1 MVDPQAFD
9 AEFEVVGDSPGNL
22 LSFPDLSNTSA
33 TPRQHPCNNSATPAQ
48 PLRNGC
54 ATAAQLAEIADITR
68 QQWQRDWY
76 SKFCEIVAIEELR
89 DGRAYTPLCEAMTR
103 SLLDAKANG
112 MSPSAWVTRIGR
124 PQWGRVDE
132 PIPPSAVVDVQSLAI
147 VPSSCGLAVAQQ
159 SNTLAV
165 AQGFKGF
172 AAAFL
177 DRLSDGLIS
186 HDVESTATASAI
198 AHAAIAADEMIKI
211 AKEQQVRAQV
221 RADFEARQQAAAAA
235 VLAQQMQQLQGGG
248 NV

>member
-1 MVDPQAFD
+1 MVNPQAFD
-9 AEFEVVGDSPGNL
+9 AAFEVVGDSPGNL

-33 TPRQHPCNNSATPAQ
+33 TLRNNSATAAQ

-54 ATAAQLAEIADITR
+54 ATAQQLAEIAGITR

-76 SKFCEIVAIEELR
+76 SKFLEVVAVEQLR
-89 DGRAYTPLCEAMTR
+89 DGRSYTPLCEEMTR

-124 PQWGRVDE
+124 PRWGRGDE
-132 PIPPSAVVDVQSLAI
+132 QPIALEAVDVSSLAI

-165 AQGFKGF
+165 AQGLQGF

-177 DRLSDGLIS
+177 ARLNEGLIS
-186 HDVESTATASAI
+186 HTIEATATNSAI
-198 AHAAIAADEMIKI
+198 SDAAIMADELIKI
-211 AKEQQVRAQV
+211 AKEQQLRATV
-221 RADFEARQQAAAAA
+221 RADYEARKQAADSAA
-235 VLAQQMQQLQGGG
+235 LAQQMQQLQGGQHG
-248 NV
+248 

>member
-1 MVDPQAFD
+1 MLNPQAFD
-9 AEFEVVGDSPGNL
+9 ADFEVVGDSPGNL
-22 LSFPDLSNTSA
+22 LSFSRNSSTTPEQQLS
-33 TPRQHPCNNSATPAQ
+33 NNSATTRQ

-54 ATAAQLAEIADITR
+54 ATAAQLAEIAGITR

-76 SKFCEIVAIEELR
+76 SKFSEIVGTDALR
-89 DGRAYTPLCEAMTR
+89 DGRSYTPLCAEMTR
-103 SLLDAKANG
+103 SLLDAKSNG

-124 PQWGRVDE
+124 PRWGRVDE
-132 PIPPSAVVDVQSLAI
+132 PISPTVVDVSSLAI

-159 SNTLAV
+159 SSTLAV
-165 AQGFKGF
+165 AQGFQGF

-198 AHAAIAADEMIKI
+198 AHAAIAADELIKI

-221 RADFEARQQAAAAA
+221 RADFEARQQAAAGAA
-235 VLAQQMQQLQGGG
+235 LAQQMEQLQGGG
-248 NV
+248 NA

>member
-22 LSFPDLSNTSA
+22 LSFPSNGSA
-33 TPRQHPCNNSATPAQ
+33 TAPQHPSNHSATPAQ

-54 ATAAQLAEIADITR
+54 ATAAQLAEIAGITR

-76 SKFCEIVAIEELR
+76 SKFSEIVGSEALR
-89 DGRAYTPLCEAMTR
+89 DGRSYTPLCAEMTR

-112 MSPSAWVTRIGR
+112 MSPSAWVSRIGR
-124 PQWGRVDE
+124 PRWGRVDE
-132 PIPPSAVVDVQSLAI
+132 PIAPSAVVDVQSLAI

-165 AQGFKGF
+165 AQGLQGF
-172 AAAFL
+172 ASAIL
-177 DRLSDGLIS
+177 DRLTDGLIS
-186 HDVESTATASAI
+186 HNVETTATNSAI
-198 AHAAIAADEMIKI
+198 ADAAIVADEMIKI
-211 AKEQQVRAQV
+211 GREQQLRAKI
-221 RADFEARQQAAAAA
+221 RADFEARQQSAVSAA
-235 VLAQQMQQLQGGG
+235 LAQQMEQLQGGG